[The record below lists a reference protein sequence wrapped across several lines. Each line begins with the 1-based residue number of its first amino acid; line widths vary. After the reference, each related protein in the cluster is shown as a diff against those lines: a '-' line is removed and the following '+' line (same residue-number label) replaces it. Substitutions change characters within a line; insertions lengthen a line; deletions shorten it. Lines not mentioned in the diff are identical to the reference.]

1 MQWMNVLLTGGLCEW
16 RCLPS
21 RRLLHFFCTIIWRA
35 QVKCDGNEKTN
46 KNNAT
51 IHLLQIQSQRWEKNI
66 NWRLAKKFIHHQI
79 DKFSLSFFSIPQT
92 FSAFLSCLPTP
103 PGILHKQFFFSFYRE
118 SVRSRRFYVNYG
130 KLHFFIDW
138 SFLYPSSERLPAKFE
153 RSEFHKSMRHLT
165 VKKPTT

>member
-103 PGILHKQFFFSFYRE
+103 QAFYINSFSLAFI
-118 SVRSRRFYVNYG
+118 G
-130 KLHFFIDW
+130 KVFAQDVFMLIMGSFTSLSIGAFFILRANAYRLSLRDL
-138 SFLYPSSERLPAKFE
+138 SFISQCD
-153 RSEFHKSMRHLT
+153 T
-165 VKKPTT
+165 